1 MSTPEERRPEEVGGA
16 GAEPGE
22 LRAGEHAD
30 TPLATRGSGDPGPVE
45 DLAAGTAMDPDLL
58 AEGGA
63 VPAAD
68 ARDIGDPGAPPV
80 PLGGRDQGSSLIREG
95 RQSDALEDVGRPEH
109 EEERPAR
116 PGNPDPAQS

>member
-1 MSTPEERRPEEVGGA
+1 MSTPEERRPEEIGGA

-30 TPLATRGSGDPGPVE
+30 TPLATRGSASPGPTE

-58 AEGGA
+58 AEGGR

-68 ARDIGDPGAPPV
+68 ARDVGDPGAPSAA
-80 PLGGRDQGSSLIREG
+80 LGVAGEGAALGVGGQSS
-95 RQSDALEDVGRPEH
+95 ALPDLGRPEG

-116 PGNPDPAQS
+116 PGNPDPEQS

>member
-1 MSTPEERRPEEVGGA
+1 
-16 GAEPGE
+16 
-22 LRAGEHAD
+22 
-30 TPLATRGSGDPGPVE
+30 
-45 DLAAGTAMDPDLL
+45 MDPDLL

-68 ARDIGDPGAPPV
+68 ARDIGDPDAPSAA
-80 PLGGRDQGSSLIREG
+80 LGVAGEGEALRDGG
-95 RQSDALEDVGRPEH
+95 QSALPDLGRPEG

>member
-16 GAEPGE
+16 GAAPGE

-30 TPLATRGSGDPGPVE
+30 TPLATRGSGEPGPVDE
-45 DLAAGTAMDPDLL
+45 PGLPTGMDADLL

-68 ARDIGDPGAPPV
+68 ARDVGDPGAPPL
-80 PLGGRDQGSSLIREG
+80 PLGGRDQGDALTREG
-95 RQSDALEDVGRPEH
+95 RQSDALEDVGRPEGPDR
-109 EEERPAR
+109 RPR
-116 PGNPDPAQS
+116 GPVPDQQ

>member
-1 MSTPEERRPEEVGGA
+1 MSTPEERRPKEVGGA

-80 PLGGRDQGSSLIREG
+80 PLAGRYQGTSLIRG
-95 RQSDALEDVGRPEH
+95 GGQSGAVEDVRRPEH

-116 PGNPDPAQS
+116 PANTELAKW